1 MKIMSN
7 AAEPDGK
14 RVRGGVRPSTLIT
27 LIILAIIGYGA
38 YKLVPPYVRY
48 TQVKYLFK
56 EQAAR
61 AKIRS
66 AEKIHRTIW
75 GHFQEMETVWLDE
88 GDLSVKVKGGKV
100 TIEATYED
108 VLDLPGGY
116 EYSLWFNPS
125 ISAEIPKKDYF

>member
-1 MKIMSN
+1 M
-7 AAEPDGK
+7 EK
-14 RVRGGVRPSTLIT
+14 RSRLDDFFGVSTRGQIRFGTIVTLIVLT
-27 LIILAIIGYGA
+27 VIGYSA
-38 YKLVPPYVRY
+38 YKLVPPYGRY

-66 AEKIHRTIW
+66 ADKIQRTIW
-75 GHFQEMETVWLDE
+75 GHFEEMETVWLDE
-88 GDLSVKVKGGKV
+88 DDLSVKINQGKV

-108 VLDLPGGY
+108 VIDLPGGF

-125 ISAEIPKKDYF
+125 ITAEIPKKDNY